1 MPRLLR
7 AALVTITI
15 TAVVITLRRLHLWD
29 HLTVERMRALVDSA
43 GPLGPLVFIGIF
55 IAGFFLPG
63 PEIIMVAFGGVLF
76 GTVWGFVYSWIAC
89 ILGTA
94 APFVLVRYSA
104 QAWAQRA
111 LHNRFPRIRALD
123 DRLERQGVAT
133 VILLRL
139 VLFLGPPLN
148 WSLGASRVRTRDYV
162 LGTGI
167 GILPGI
173 GLTVFLADRISD
185 AGSSSELLT
194 LEVIGPAVVLAALIG
209 TGIAVGRR
217 LMRRSAAR
225 QALGGQSHGRA
236 TREARPVERGQ
247 QRRGRVA
254 ASESQHSRQPIE

>member
-7 AALVTITI
+7 AALVTIVI
-15 TAVVITLRRLHLWD
+15 TAVVIAVRRLHLWD
-29 HLTVERMRALVDSA
+29 HLTVERMRALVESA

-111 LHNRFPRIRALD
+111 L
-123 DRLERQGVAT
+123 
-133 VILLRL
+133 
-139 VLFLGPPLN
+139 LN

-185 AGSSSELLT
+185 AGSSSELL
-194 LEVIGPAVVLAALIG
+194 
-209 TGIAVGRR
+209 
-217 LMRRSAAR
+217 
-225 QALGGQSHGRA
+225 
-236 TREARPVERGQ
+236 
-247 QRRGRVA
+247 
-254 ASESQHSRQPIE
+254 

>member
-7 AALVTITI
+7 AVLVTIAI
-15 TAVVITLRRLHLWD
+15 TAVVVAMRRLHLWD
-29 HLTVERMRALVDSA
+29 HFSIDRMRALVDSA
-43 GPLGPLVFIGIF
+43 GPFGPLVFIGIF

-63 PEIIMVAFGGVLF
+63 PEILMVAFGGVLF
-76 GTVWGFVYSWIAC
+76 GTFWGFVYSWIAC
-89 ILGTA
+89 ILGTT

-111 LHNRFPRIRALD
+111 LQDRFPRIRALD
-123 DRLERQGVAT
+123 DRLERHGVVT

-139 VLFLGPPLN
+139 LLFLGPPLN
-148 WSLGASRVRTRDYV
+148 WSLGASRVRMRDYV

-194 LEVIGPAVVLAALIG
+194 LEVIGPAAVLFAV
-209 TGIAVGRR
+209 IAVGVTLGRR
-217 LMRRSAAR
+217 MMRRSAAR
-225 QALGGQSHGRA
+225 HAAGGGQTHGHAAREPRA
-236 TREARPVERGQ
+236 VERGKQ
-247 QRRGRVA
+247 RGRRVG
-254 ASESQHSRQPIE
+254 ASESQHLR